1 MTLTENA
8 RLIEAILFLENEP
21 LSVERIGKLTGLSDH
36 QVERALNEI
45 SEVYYS
51 DDHGL
56 ALVENSETYSFVPVS
71 NLNEKLRACYG
82 KKIDKRLS
90 KAAIET
96 LAIVAYSQPI
106 TRSEITKIRGVVSD
120 SIIRILRERDYIK
133 VVGRK
138 SVANTEVVDL
148 RIPAEGMTVPTGGYL
163 TAGEAVRAQI
173 LELKN
178 TNNFIDSEE
187 IDEVLKG

>member
-8 RLIEAILFLENEP
+8 RLVEAILFLENEP
-21 LSVERIGKLTGLSDH
+21 LSVERLGKLTGLSD
-36 QVERALNEI
+36 QLVTKALNEI

-51 DDHGL
+51 DEHGL
-56 ALVENSETYSFVPVS
+56 ALVENSETFSFVPVS
-71 NLNEKLRACYG
+71 SLNEKLRACYG

-106 TRSEITKIRGVVSD
+106 TRSEITKIRGVLSD

-138 SVANTEVVDL
+138 DVQGHPCLYGTTRKFLYTFKLDS
-148 RIPAEGMTVPTGGYL
+148 IS
-163 TAGEAVRAQI
+163 
-173 LELKN
+173 ELPRL
-178 TNNFIDSEE
+178 SE
-187 IDEVLKG
+187 IDRQRFEKEEDEN

>member
-1 MTLTENA
+1 MTLSDNA
-8 RLIEAILFLENEP
+8 RLIETILYLENEP
-21 LSVERIGKLTGLSDH
+21 LSTDRIGKMTGLNEKE
-36 QVERALNEI
+36 VREALTEI
-45 SEVYYS
+45 ADVYYT
-51 DDHGL
+51 DNHGL
-56 ALVENSETYSFVPVS
+56 ALVESAETFSFIPCT
-71 NLNEKLRACYG
+71 NLNEKLHSCYG

-138 SVANTEVVDL
+138 DIQGHPCLYGTTRKFLYTFKLDSISSLPRFSD
-148 RIPAEGMTVPTGGYL
+148 
-163 TAGEAVRAQI
+163 
-173 LELKN
+173 
-178 TNNFIDSEE
+178 IDKQRFEKE
-187 IDEVLKG
+187 NED

>member
-1 MTLTENA
+1 MTLSDNA
-8 RLIEAILFLENEP
+8 RLIESILYLENEP
-21 LSVERIGKLTGLSDH
+21 LSVERIGKMTGLSDKD
-36 QVERALNEI
+36 VTTALSEI
-45 SEVYYS
+45 AEVYYS
-51 DDHGL
+51 DNHGL
-56 ALVENSETYSFVPVS
+56 ALVESSETYSFVPCS
-71 NLNEKLRACYG
+71 NLNEQLRACYG

-138 SVANTEVVDL
+138 DVQGHPCLYGTTRKFL
-148 RIPAEGMTVPTGGYL
+148 YTFKL
-163 TAGEAVRAQI
+163 
-173 LELKN
+173 
-178 TNNFIDSEE
+178 DSISALPRLSE
-187 IDEVLKG
+187 IDRQRFEKENED

>member
-138 SVANTEVVDL
+138 DVQGHPCLYGTTRKFL
-148 RIPAEGMTVPTGGYL
+148 YTFKL
-163 TAGEAVRAQI
+163 
-173 LELKN
+173 
-178 TNNFIDSEE
+178 DSISSLPKLSE
-187 IDEVLKG
+187 IDRQRFEKEEDEN